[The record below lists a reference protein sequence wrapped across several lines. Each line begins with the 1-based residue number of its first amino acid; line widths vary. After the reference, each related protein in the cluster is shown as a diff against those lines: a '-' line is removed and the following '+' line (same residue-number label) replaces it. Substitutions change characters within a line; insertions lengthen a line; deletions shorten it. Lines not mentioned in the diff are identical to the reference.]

1 MGHHL
6 IPIHAITNTPLPFDV
21 KTMLSIFASCTYCH
35 TLSEAIRYMVLALW
49 KWACLTIA
57 GQSIHLLPP
66 LVLSTYL
73 LCGLAV
79 IHFDER

>member
-1 MGHHL
+1 MSKRCFLFLRLAHTVTH
-6 IPIHAITNTPLPFDV
+6 
-21 KTMLSIFASCTYCH
+21 CH

-79 IHFDER
+79 IHFDEH

>member
-1 MGHHL
+1 MSKRCFLFLRLAHTVTH
-6 IPIHAITNTPLPFDV
+6 
-21 KTMLSIFASCTYCH
+21 CH

>member
-1 MGHHL
+1 MVHHL

-21 KTMLSIFASCTYCH
+21 KTMHSISVSCLYC
-35 TLSEAIRYMVLALW
+35 LKQLGIMVLPLR
-49 KWACLTIA
+49 KWACSTIA

-79 IHFDER
+79 IHFGEH